1 MPACIR
7 RRTLHTALGDL
18 PVMKLHGLTWRL
30 GLPLLLVVVAETVLV
45 AMLLSRHLEAE
56 GRERFA
62 ALAATNASFVVNSG
76 LRGQLD
82 GRLAEDL
89 ERVTGL
95 RTFFR
100 VQGRLLAPATFEDR
114 EWLEALVADGRVQ
127 RHGAF
132 EAVGVPLQE
141 APGSDHAGRYLL
153 FVRERVDA
161 WLDPI
166 VLQVLASFWLLTG
179 LFAWLVVRSLVRPLR
194 SLAGRLPTIDRDAGQ
209 VPEAARRDEIGDV
222 ARAFLA
228 TRGLLHDER
237 EQRARAEKLAV
248 LGRMSASLAH
258 EIQNPVAAI
267 QLHAQL
273 LLADGPAPTAEL
285 IQQEVRRIEALVEQ
299 WLFVGRP
306 EPPTVRPADLR
317 ELLAA
322 ALRAL
327 AARLRHAEVQV
338 TVAPP
343 AAAEDC
349 LVACDRKRI
358 ALVFGNVL
366 VNAIAAMPR
375 GGALTIAF
383 APSQDAVAVA
393 VQDAGAGFSATALAH
408 FGEYFYS
415 EREGGM
421 GIGLAVSRE
430 IVRAHGG
437 ELTAANEPGG
447 GARVVIRLPRRPPG
461 EPQGDGTRP

>member
-1 MPACIR
+1 
-7 RRTLHTALGDL
+7 
-18 PVMKLHGLTWRL
+18 MKLHGLTWRL

-56 GRERFA
+56 GRERLA

-76 LRGQLD
+76 LRSQLD

-100 VQGRLLAPATFEDR
+100 VQDRLLAPVAFEDR
-114 EWLEALVADGRVQ
+114 DWLESLIADGRVRQ
-127 RHGAF
+127 KGAF

-141 APGSDHAGRYLL
+141 APGRDHAGSYLL

-194 SLAGRLPTIDRDAGQ
+194 SLAGRLPTIDRDDGL
-209 VPEAARRDEIGDV
+209 VPEAVRRDEIGDV

-228 TRGLLHDER
+228 TRHLLHDER

-273 LLADGPAPTAEL
+273 LLADGSAPTAEL

-317 ELLAA
+317 ELLGD

-327 AARLRHAEVQV
+327 AARLRHADVDV
-338 TVAPP
+338 AVAPP
-343 AAAEDC
+343 TQAEDC
-349 LVACDRKRI
+349 RVACDRKRI

-366 VNAIAAMPR
+366 VNAIAAMSR
-375 GGALTIAF
+375 GGRLAIAF
-383 APSQDAVAVA
+383 APTQDAVDVA
-393 VQDAGAGFSATALAH
+393 VQDAGAGFSASALAH
-408 FGEYFYS
+408 LGEYFYS

-430 IVRAHGG
+430 IARAHGG
-437 ELTAANEPGG
+437 DLSASNVPGG
-447 GARVVIRLPRRPPG
+447 GARVVIHLPRRLPDQQPQSPVGG
-461 EPQGDGTRP
+461 ERP